1 MERATSTV
9 LGRKV
14 LQVHRCTG
22 SEVLL
27 GNANVSGSIFALLLV
42 GFVVGIIAGAALMA
56 CCKRRKKTVLTCDQ
70 GLNSPEAPTPG
81 NDYTHQGVKHKKTQS
96 ALIRDD
102 AVRRSGVTGPLGVG
116 IVLQSIDIP
125 KENREPGSLAAK
137 LQRPSIDAWSN
148 VDLTSEHNCNQYGAA
163 LTENYAKPSH
173 TGAQQGDKKVPNLAL
188 GNISRGTIKAG
199 WGRKTDQD
207 GSVRSAADG
216 IGAMSIREAAAAA
229 RAAPLPG
236 RSAAQSKGNAGKAA
250 PPPPP
255 PPPGAKPCAQPA
267 ALSHDEAKN
276 QGQTREQAQAPNLAQ
291 QAAEAG
297 AELRRRAEEQKQ
309 KAAAGVAPAYDLD
322 DLDDEWKALLNE
334 LEDRLYQGGKQGMD
348 AEDRAVAIRSLL
360 VSTARETPEAALAKA
375 LDDIDRHRRSSRH

>member
-1 MERATSTV
+1 M

-56 CCKRRKKTVLTCDQ
+56 CCRRRQKTVLTCEQ
-70 GLNSPEAPTPG
+70 RFNSPEAPTPG

-125 KENREPGSLAAK
+125 KENREPGSLATK

-148 VDLTSEHNCNQYGAA
+148 VDLTSEQNCNQNGPA
-163 LTENYAKPSH
+163 LKENYANPHH
-173 TGAQQGDKKVPNLAL
+173 TGPQQGDKKAPHLAL

-199 WGRKTDQD
+199 WGRTTDRD
-207 GSVRSAADG
+207 SSVRSAADG

-229 RAAPLPG
+229 RAAPIWG
-236 RSAAQSKGNAGKAA
+236 RSGAHAKGKAA

-255 PPPGAKPCAQPA
+255 PPPGANPSARPA
-267 ALSHDEAKN
+267 PPSHDAAKN
-276 QGQTREQAQAPNLAQ
+276 QGQTRERSSSGAAQAQAPNLAQ

-309 KAAAGVAPAYDLD
+309 KAAAEVAPAYDLD

-360 VSTARETPEAALAKA
+360 VSTARETPEAALAQA
-375 LDDIDRHRRSSRH
+375 LDDIDRHRRSSRR